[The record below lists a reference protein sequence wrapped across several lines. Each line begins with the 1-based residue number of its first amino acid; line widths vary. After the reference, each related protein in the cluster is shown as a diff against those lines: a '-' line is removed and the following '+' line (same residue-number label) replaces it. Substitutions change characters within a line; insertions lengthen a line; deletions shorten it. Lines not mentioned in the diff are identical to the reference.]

1 MSDFFKEALPFYKQ
15 LSKEQ
20 QLLIANNIYMKD
32 FQKGTIIHAGS
43 QDCTGLFLVETGAVR
58 AYILYE
64 EGKEITLYR
73 LLPRDICMFSASC
86 VMNNITFEIFMETIT
101 DTRVHVIPPE
111 IFKTLKNTSLPV
123 ADYINKLL
131 ASRISDMV
139 WVIEQVVFKSFD
151 KRLAAFLL
159 EMSAIEDSNTLET
172 THDQIAKNL
181 GTARE
186 VVSRMLK
193 YFESINLVELN
204 RGVVRIIDM
213 DALYKLSES

>member
-43 QDCTGLFLVETGAVR
+43 QDCTGLFLVETGTVR
-58 AYILYE
+58 AYILSE